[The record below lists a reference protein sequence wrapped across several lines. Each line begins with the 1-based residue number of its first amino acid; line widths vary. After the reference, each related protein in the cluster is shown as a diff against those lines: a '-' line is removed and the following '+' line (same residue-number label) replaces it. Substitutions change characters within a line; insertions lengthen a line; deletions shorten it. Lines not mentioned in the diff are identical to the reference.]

1 VHYLGHIVS
10 QQGVHTDP
18 EKTKCVAAWSTPTN
32 VNDLR
37 KFLGFASYYRRFV
50 KNFAHLAAPLQRL
63 TEKGKQ
69 WMWSEECEQ
78 AFQMLKTC

>member
-1 VHYLGHIVS
+1 MNL
-10 QQGVHTDP
+10 
-18 EKTKCVAAWSTPTN
+18 
-32 VNDLR
+32 NDLR

-69 WMWSEECEQ
+69 WAWSEECE
-78 AFQMLKTC
+78 